1 MALGEGEKGS
11 GEQGEGGDR
20 HEDPMKV
27 LEHAQLGVLLTL
39 LEVED
44 RAVDWFRVAGASRS
58 PSVSSNATMARER
71 GERERG
77 KEGGGNARET
87 AVHMR
92 NVVSVTLSPATI
104 ASSPSKLAVSS
115 ATDTVP
121 TA

>member
-1 MALGEGEKGS
+1 
-11 GEQGEGGDR
+11 
-20 HEDPMKV
+20 MKV

-58 PSVSSNATMARER
+58 PLVSSNATMARER

-77 KEGGGNARET
+77 KEGGDARET

-115 ATDTVP
+115 ATDAVP